1 PSSPPMVRELL
12 AHPREAQDAEAIFR
26 SALPAPLIEL
36 VNRPEPAAPRPFMA
50 LVNGYVQDLA
60 AVQKR
65 LQEAV
70 APFDDGLPSADQ
82 LLRAGAG
89 VNALQLEITKA
100 EFTLVTLRFAQA
112 LRVATDL
119 PTQ

>member
-26 SALPAPLIEL
+26 SALPVPLVEL

-50 LVNGYVQDLA
+50 LVNGYVEDLA
-60 AVQKR
+60 AIQKR
-65 LQEAV
+65 LQAAV
-70 APFDDGLPSADQ
+70 APFDDGPLLRRLDDGLPSADQ
-82 LLRAGAG
+82 LLRVGAG
-89 VNALQLEITKA
+89 VNVLQLEITKA

-112 LRVATDL
+112 L
-119 PTQ
+119 